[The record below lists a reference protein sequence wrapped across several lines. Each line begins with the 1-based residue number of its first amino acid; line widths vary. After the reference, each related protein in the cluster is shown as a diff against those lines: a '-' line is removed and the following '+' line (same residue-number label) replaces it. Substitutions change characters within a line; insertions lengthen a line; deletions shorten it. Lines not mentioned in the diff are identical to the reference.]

1 MIRISLQKGAL
12 CKRLFC
18 SVSLLLRDTK
28 VKLNHQTYYLL
39 FQVTSEQRLESVKQ
53 ACGKTQKSWDFLSL
67 TERKILAKH
76 ILVNDEHKFLF
87 CYVPKVAS
95 SNWKRVLMV
104 LEGEAINSNAI
115 RKVNHNA
122 FTTLGDSPSLA
133 VKHKLREYYKFMFVR
148 EPLSRLVS
156 AWKNKFVLNNTYFH
170 ERFGIKIVKHLRKNS
185 LAKSKGD
192 DVSLKEF
199 LQYMTE
205 SHVEDMNE
213 HWMPIYEL
221 CQPCVVSYNF
231 IGSFENLEVDSNQVL
246 KDLRVNDQV
255 SFPKQQKYYQA
266 GGKSHTSTIN
276 LAGVSSRLLI
286 KVLTKYSK
294 DYKMF
299 SYPKPRV

>member
-1 MIRISLQKGAL
+1 M
-12 CKRLFC
+12 
-18 SVSLLLRDTK
+18 
-28 VKLNHQTYYLL
+28 
-39 FQVTSEQRLESVKQ
+39 TSEQRLESVKQ

-87 CYVPKVAS
+87 CFVPKVAS

-122 FTTLGDSPSLA
+122 FTTLEDSSPLA
-133 VKHKLREYYKFMFVR
+133 VKRKLREYYKFMFVR

-156 AWKNKFVLNNTYFH
+156 AWKNKFVLNDTYFH

-199 LQYMTE
+199 LQYITE